1 MNEPSASQLGI
12 SKRRCFL
19 TGADLVGLVGRP
31 NGVKS
36 SCSHGAALLSRNF
49 SCSLT

>member
-31 NGVKS
+31 NGS
-36 SCSHGAALLSRNF
+36 SLHAHTGPRCCRVNSDAL
-49 SCSLT
+49 